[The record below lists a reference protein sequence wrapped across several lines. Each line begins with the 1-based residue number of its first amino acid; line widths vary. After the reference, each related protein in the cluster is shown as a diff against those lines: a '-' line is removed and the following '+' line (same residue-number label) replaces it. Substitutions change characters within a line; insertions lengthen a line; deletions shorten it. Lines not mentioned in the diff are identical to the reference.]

1 VSAPEPEE
9 IFQRTR
15 EEGQRRLSRPLL
27 ELSSTALLAG
37 VDVVFGIIALGTAS
51 ALLTPRFGSEVGHLA
66 GSIAFGMAFV
76 FIVIGRS
83 ELFTE
88 NFLVPIAGLE
98 RTKASWYKLGELWTV
113 SPVLNLLGGMAI
125 LLVATVHGVL
135 PDGTGQ
141 SLVDVA
147 NKLDANNTLAA
158 FCSAIVAGALITMM
172 TWLVEGADTM
182 GVRIV
187 AAWLTGTLLTLGAFN
202 HVIVVTLE
210 LFAGIRY
217 GAPIGWDDWFANMG
231 VAAGG
236 NLVGGLLFVT
246 LTRFGQAVGSNSG
259 AASETS

>member
-1 VSAPEPEE
+1 MSAPEPEE
-9 IFQRTR
+9 IFERTR
-15 EEGQRRLSRPLL
+15 EEGERRLNRPLL
-27 ELSSTALLAG
+27 ELGSTALVAG

-51 ALLTPRFGSEVGHLA
+51 ALIADRAGSEAGHFA
-66 GSIAFGMAFV
+66 GSVAFGLAFV

-88 NFLVPIAGLE
+88 NFLVPIAGLDH
-98 RTKASWYKLGELWTV
+98 RDRGAWYKLAELWTV
-113 SPVLNLLGGMAI
+113 SPLLNLAGGIAM
-125 LLVATVHGVL
+125 LLIVTVHGVL
-135 PDGTGQ
+135 PEGTGH

-158 FCSAIVAGALITMM
+158 FCSAIAAGALITMM
-172 TWLVEGADTM
+172 TWLVEGAGSM

-217 GAPIGWDDWFANMG
+217 GASIGWDDWFANMG

-246 LTRFGQAVGSNSG
+246 LTRFSQAVGSR
-259 AASETS
+259 AASSEA

>member
-27 ELSSTALLAG
+27 ELGSTALVAG
-37 VDVVFGIIALGTAS
+37 VDVVFGIIALGTSS
-51 ALLTPRFGSEVGHLA
+51 ALIAHRFGSEAGHLA
-66 GSIAFGMAFV
+66 GSIAFGLAFV
-76 FIVIGRS
+76 FIVVGRS

-98 RTKASWYKLGELWTV
+98 RTKAAWYKLAELWTV
-113 SPVLNLLGGMAI
+113 SPVLNLVGGIAI
-125 LLVATVHGVL
+125 LLIATVHGVL
-135 PDGTGQ
+135 PDGTGH

-158 FCSAIVAGALITMM
+158 FCSAVVAGALITMM
-172 TWLVEGADTM
+172 TWLVEGASTM

-217 GAPIGWDDWFANMG
+217 GAPIGWDDWFGNMA
-231 VAAGG
+231 VAAAG

-246 LTRFGQAVGSNSG
+246 LTRFGQAVGSNSRG
-259 AASETS
+259 SSETS